1 MREEN
6 KEYNKIYEGN
16 NLNTLANNLIPYTN
30 YEFRICC
37 IYKDDIGEWT
47 ENKKIKTKEFSN
59 ILNDCPR
66 KEEFIKL
73 LKEWSGYK
81 NMELI
86 YRGTKDGGDNNNFHK
101 KCDNQ
106 GPTIILCKNDKE
118 IYLEDIHLFP
128 GLMIIVEN
136 IKKLMVHLYL
146 H

>member
-1 MREEN
+1 MEFQFQKILNLKILLLCVNIYWKIDNINNINKNEIKYKVEMREEN

-16 NLNTLANNLIPYTN
+16 NLNTLVNNLKNNTN

-47 ENKKIKTKEFSN
+47 ENKKIKTKEFNSV
-59 ILNDCPR
+59 ILDDCQR

-106 GPTIILCKNDKE
+106 
-118 IYLEDIHLFP
+118 
-128 GLMIIVEN
+128 
-136 IKKLMVHLYL
+136 
-146 H
+146 